1 MRVCQNKLTHPHC
14 FMYSLRDN
22 NLFSLFTLL
31 LFYLFTLLF
40 FLEFTCEVELDV
52 LEVLLSHRQHI
63 ARVGKEYIASV
74 AVLSHILILA
84 LLELLEFLGVV
95 ALYPASLVQMNGFP
109 TALGVI
115 FVLQTILYNLKL
127 QLTHGADNLTAVK
140 LVDKQLCHTLVHELV
155 DTLLKLLC
163 LHRVVVLD
171 ILEHLWRERRQSA
184 EVKLLALSQ
193 CVANL
198 EDAVVGQTYDVARPC
213 FVDGAL
219 ALSHKL
225 SGRRETQSLA
235 LTHMQIGLVALE
247 LAAAHLAEGDT

>member
-1 MRVCQNKLTHPHC
+1 
-14 FMYSLRDN
+14 
-22 NLFSLFTLL
+22 
-31 LFYLFTLLF
+31 
-40 FLEFTCEVELDV
+40 
-52 LEVLLSHRQHI
+52 
-63 ARVGKEYIASV
+63 
-74 AVLSHILILA
+74 
-84 LLELLEFLGVV
+84 
-95 ALYPASLVQMNGFP
+95 MNGFP
-109 TALGVI
+109 TTFGVI
-115 FVLQTILYNLKL
+115 LVLQTILYHFKL

-163 LHRVVVLD
+163 LHWVVVLD

-198 EDAVVGQTYDVARPC
+198 EDAVVGQTYDVAWPC
-213 FVDGAL
+213 LVNGAL

-235 LTHMQIGLVALE
+235 LTHMQIGLVALK